1 MKKANENET
10 SKTTGKPLH
19 PQHAENLSVIFE
31 DLLKDIYWA
40 EKHLTK
46 ALPKMAKAAHG
57 EALKAGFT
65 KHLEETKNQIVR
77 LEKVFELLGKKATAK
92 KCAAMEGLVR
102 EGEEAIQEYEEG
114 FGRDASLIVA
124 AQKVEHYEIAAYG
137 SLRTH
142 AALLGMGEAA
152 QLFEETLNEEKTTD
166 QTLTTL
172 SETINEWALQPEE
185 AEA

>member
-1 MKKANENET
+1 MQKANEKKAPQT
-10 SKTTGKPLH
+10 MGKPLH
-19 PQHAENLSVIFE
+19 PQHAEDLSVIFE

-65 KHLEETKNQIVR
+65 KHLEETKNHVVR
-77 LEKVFELLGKKATAK
+77 LEKVFELIGKKATAK
-92 KCAAMEGLVR
+92 KCLAMEGLVQ
-102 EGEEAIQEYEEG
+102 EGEEAIEEYEEG

-142 AALLGMGEAA
+142 AALLGKEEVA
-152 QLFEETLNEEKTTD
+152 QLFEDTLNEEKTTD

-172 SETINEWALQPEE
+172 SETINEWALEPENVE
-185 AEA
+185 A